1 MRKIITKTVDKK
13 NKLKTIKKITKTAS
27 NLKRV
32 NKSAVTS
39 SVKSDK
45 TVNLKSKSGIVP
57 IIDISGKNQGLY
69 KLPKNYFLQ
78 KPNNKLL
85 AQAHRIFYLNQF
97 IHKASTKT
105 RSQVRGGGAKPW
117 SQKGRGRARAGSIR
131 SPLWVGGGVVFG
143 PKPRKSYLK
152 LPKKMRKI
160 AFISALS
167 AKNEQLSIKIVSDI
181 DKIKP
186 KTKILNAL
194 LKKLDISGNTLLI
207 LDKPRKN
214 VELAARNIPKIFV
227 QTLDNL
233 NTLNILES
241 ENLLFSKEAINKLN
255 EKD

>member
-1 MRKIITKTVDKK
+1 
-13 NKLKTIKKITKTAS
+13 
-27 NLKRV
+27 
-32 NKSAVTS
+32 
-39 SVKSDK
+39 
-45 TVNLKSKSGIVP
+45 
-57 IIDISGKNQGLY
+57 
-69 KLPKNYFLQ
+69 
-78 KPNNKLL
+78 
-85 AQAHRIFYLNQF
+85 
-97 IHKASTKT
+97 
-105 RSQVRGGGAKPW
+105 
-117 SQKGRGRARAGSIR
+117 
-131 SPLWVGGGVVFG
+131 
-143 PKPRKSYLK
+143 
-152 LPKKMRKI
+152 MRKI